1 MVRVVLQSN
10 NLLSP
15 FWAPLREHIVE
26 GLGYI
31 SRLPF
36 FFSFVEARTL
46 LDPDQTTEHIYN
58 DMGRIRT

>member
-1 MVRVVLQSN
+1 VVLQSN

-36 FFSFVEARTL
+36 FLALLKQGPFSC
-46 LDPDQTTEHIYN
+46 PN
-58 DMGRIRT
+58 N